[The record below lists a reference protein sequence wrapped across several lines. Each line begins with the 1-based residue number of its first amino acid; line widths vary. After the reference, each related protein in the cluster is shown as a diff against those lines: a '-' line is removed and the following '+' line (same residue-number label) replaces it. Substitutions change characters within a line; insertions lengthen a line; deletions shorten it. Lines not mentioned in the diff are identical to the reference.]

1 VLAVAH
7 SQQRVLITND
17 TDFGELVIGLGMEH
31 SGVILLRLDPLP
43 VREKGEHL
51 ARVLDEFADQTNGFI
66 VVSASGVRVRRR
78 RRGTS

>member
-1 VLAVAH
+1 M
-7 SQQRVLITND
+7 
-17 TDFGELVIGLGMEH
+17 GH